1 MKHESIFYTTLEV
14 SGKGEQTQLD
24 KSLSTIAA
32 ILNTNVGKITEND
45 WPKAEGEDHIQ
56 KPVPKREGHVI
67 MLMHTC
73 SQTLSI

>member
-32 ILNTNVGKITEND
+32 ALMLIIEKIVHGRYTHAPRDIDSPSHQCTRTCTE
-45 WPKAEGEDHIQ
+45 K
-56 KPVPKREGHVI
+56 
-67 MLMHTC
+67 
-73 SQTLSI
+73 